1 MRMNV
6 LGYHFQEIENEN
18 YPAEPL
24 PNSSFFIF
32 QFFDVAKV
40 VIIHKPL

>member
-6 LGYHFQEIENEN
+6 LGYHFQEIEIEN

-24 PNSSFFIF
+24 PNRFF
-32 QFFDVAKV
+32 FFFFFS
-40 VIIHKPL
+40 LF